1 MQSPAR
7 SRPPA
12 LCLVAWAGPGS
23 LDAADTL
30 AVGLSAVSSRA
41 GLSPVVGKGG
51 RHAATRRALLRGP
64 AGVCCSFLCG
74 APGALRV
81 ARQVPEAE
89 WWCRSPPP
97 ASFPLLGLLLPQG
110 GVELGEQCLALE
122 AFPRTRGGRGGK
134 GGTPGPRPS
143 PPHPWCVGRGG
154 GCEARGGR
162 VPRRPARVPRG
173 ADSARRWR
181 RVSVRLLR
189 WAEPG
194 TRGSRGR
201 LGPGLPASLAP
212 FVSSLA
218 CCIGREGPVALLQ
231 CHARTGRQKGEP
243 EGPTAPGSRPP
254 AVTAHVAGLCLI
266 FYTVN
271 ILKECF
277 FLPLPQTPPPS
288 PHLHSEPS

>member
-1 MQSPAR
+1 MVPPACAAR
-7 SRPPA
+7 S
-12 LCLVAWAGPGS
+12 
-23 LDAADTL
+23 
-30 AVGLSAVSSRA
+30 SAVLLERS
-41 GLSPVVGKGG
+41 GSPVRCPRPSGG
-51 RHAATRRALLRGP
+51 VVPRPQQAFPCSACCCRRVEWSWESSALPWR
-64 AGVCCSFLCG
+64 
-74 APGALRV
+74 
-81 ARQVPEAE
+81 
-89 WWCRSPPP
+89 RSRER
-97 ASFPLLGLLLPQG
+97 G
-110 GVELGEQCLALE
+110 GVEAVRE
-122 AFPRTRGGRGGK
+122 ARPARAPPHHTRGV
-134 GGTPGPRPS
+134 
-143 PPHPWCVGRGG
+143 WVGG

-218 CCIGREGPVALLQ
+218 CCIGREGPVARLQ

-266 FYTVN
+266 FDTVN